1 MVKVLFRL
9 FLITVLLAGLTAFGQ
24 NYGTLTFRAD
34 IAGPGVWDDAGTTKI
49 APNRHIAVN
58 IYSTNSGGDTPRIT
72 WSSPFSFTGADG
84 VTNVVWGDTAIF
96 AQGSFLGST
105 GFWDVY
111 RRTYAE
117 SWDGTLPD
125 LFNYTG
131 IGMNSGYPPGLGEIK
146 IMACSLTVTSM
157 AGTFCIEQ
165 GDAGNDAYDWV
176 FDETTPPF
184 PFFPTT
190 CWTVSIIDH
199 DHDGIEDAVDNCPTV
214 PNPGQQDT
222 DGDHIG
228 DACDNCPTVSGSN
241 QTDTDGDGRGDICD
255 NCRTVANPDQADT
268 DGDGDGNACDNCL
281 TVPNPNQI
289 DADGDGLG
297 DLCDNCP
304 TIANPNQADSNGN
317 GVGDACEGFI
327 IGDANGDKII
337 NILDITFII
346 KYLYSVGPPPVP
358 LAAADANCDGHINIM
373 DIVYLIHYLYREGPS
388 PCLY

>member
-1 MVKVLFRL
+1 MKPLFSA
-9 FLITVLLAGLTAFGQ
+9 FALITMLLAGLTAFGQ

-176 FDETTPPF
+176 FDETAPPF

-222 DGDHIG
+222 DGDQRHE
-228 DACDNCPTVSGSN
+228 
-241 QTDTDGDGRGDICD
+241 QR
-255 NCRTVANPDQADT
+255 
-268 DGDGDGNACDNCL
+268 
-281 TVPNPNQI
+281 
-289 DADGDGLG
+289 
-297 DLCDNCP
+297 
-304 TIANPNQADSNGN
+304 
-317 GVGDACEGFI
+317 
-327 IGDANGDKII
+327 
-337 NILDITFII
+337 
-346 KYLYSVGPPPVP
+346 PV
-358 LAAADANCDGHINIM
+358 I
-373 DIVYLIHYLYREGPS
+373 R
-388 PCLY
+388 